1 MPILR
6 MLALALS
13 IPPVPNSSVVTNTH
27 PIPVVAVLSFRA
39 EVPISQ
45 AVAWGYL
52 TSGSTWMN
60 VTRKSQRRGAKL
72 KWLVACLMA
81 TTGCTPAKQFHFND
95 SWESAPSYH
104 ASLATQIEYPNVRS
118 NLIPQVAGAPRPLTA
133 ENPSEIPAREI
144 QLDEA
149 IEIALA
155 NSDILRTLGGSVV
168 QTPLAMTTNFD
179 PAIIESDPF
188 SGVEAALSAFDTQAT
203 GQLFWQVNDRPNNT
217 LINPILQNFQKAV
230 FQQTAAQ
237 FNYELAKRTA
247 TGARFAAR
255 HNVAYDLTNTPNRLF
270 SSAYTGWFEAEY
282 RQPLLRGAGVDFNRI
297 AGPNSTI
304 GQYNGVL
311 IARINTDISLADFEQ
326 GIITFVNDV
335 ETAYWELHFAYH
347 KLETIVDGRNSALK
361 TWQRL
366 VELEKVGLKGSDAA
380 AMAQAAANYFTFDVA
395 VRDNLSGPN
404 GLYAAEQ
411 RLRYLMGLPPTDGEL
426 LKPTSQPM
434 DGEVVFDW
442 DSALSDALT
451 RRVEIRRQKWNIKR
465 RELEMLAARLNRKP
479 TLDFL
484 GLYRYRGLGDAL
496 IDNYDSNNDKNSL
509 YQDIFSGQYQEWQA
523 GVELGYPVG
532 LRQAS
537 AAVANARWN
546 LARETALLME
556 QELRVSHDL
565 SNASRLVS
573 RAYQLMQSNY
583 NRQDADQKQVA
594 ALQLRYDIGLD
605 NINFLLQAQQQLAT
619 SQSSYFRSLAD
630 YQLALRDFHREK
642 GSLLNYNQVG
652 LSEGAW
658 PAPAYQDAV
667 ERGRFF
673 TPRSNPDQVE
683 VPSPLSAGSFNPEQ
697 VGAGS
702 AGTVLISP

>member
-1 MPILR
+1 M
-6 MLALALS
+6 
-13 IPPVPNSSVVTNTH
+13 
-27 PIPVVAVLSFRA
+27 
-39 EVPISQ
+39 E
-45 AVAWGYL
+45 
-52 TSGSTWMN
+52 
-60 VTRKSQRRGAKL
+60 VTRKRRLRGAKL
-72 KWLVACLMA
+72 RWLVACLMA
-81 TTGCTPAKQFHFND
+81 TTGCSQTQRFHFTD
-95 SWESAPSYH
+95 SWDSAPSYH

-118 NLIPQVAGAPRPLTA
+118 NLIPQVAGAPRPLTI
-133 ENPSEIPAREI
+133 ENPSELPSRELP
-144 QLDEA
+144 LDEA
-149 IEIALA
+149 IETALA

-168 QTPLAMTTNFD
+168 QTPLNARTNFD
-179 PAIIESDPF
+179 PAITESNPL

-217 LINPILQNFQKAV
+217 LINPILQNFQRAV
-230 FQQTAAQ
+230 LQQTNAQ

-255 HNVAYDLTNTPNRLF
+255 HNIAYDLTNTPNRLF

-311 IARINTDISLADFEQ
+311 IARINTDITLADFEQ
-326 GIITFVNDV
+326 GIITFINDV

-347 KLETIVDGRNSALK
+347 NLETIVAGRHSALL
-361 TWQRL
+361 TWQR
-366 VELEKVGLKGSDAA
+366 VRELEKVGARGGDAA
-380 AMAQAAANYFTFDVA
+380 AVAQASANYYTFDVH
-395 VRDNLSGPN
+395 VRDALTGTN
-404 GLYAAEQ
+404 GLYASEQ
-411 RLRYLMGLPPTDGEL
+411 RLRYLMGLPPTDGQL
-426 LKPTSQPM
+426 IKPTSQPM

-484 GLYRYRGLGDAL
+484 GLYRYRGMGDAL
-496 IDNYDSNNDKNSL
+496 VDNYDSNNEFNSL
-509 YQDIFSGQYQEWQA
+509 YQSIFSGQYQEWQA

-546 LARETALLME
+546 LARETALLEE

-565 SNASRLVS
+565 SNASRLVA

-583 NRQDADQKQVA
+583 NRQDADRQQVD
-594 ALQLRYDIGLD
+594 ALQKRFDAGLD

-619 SQSSYFRSLAD
+619 SQSAYFRSLTD

-652 LSEGAW
+652 LSEGGW

-673 TPRSNPDQVE
+673 APRSNPEKVD
-683 VPSPLSAGSFNPEQ
+683 VPNRLSVGGFNPEQ

-702 AGTVLISP
+702 VGTAPAASRGSR

>member
-1 MPILR
+1 MK
-6 MLALALS
+6 
-13 IPPVPNSSVVTNTH
+13 
-27 PIPVVAVLSFRA
+27 
-39 EVPISQ
+39 
-45 AVAWGYL
+45 
-52 TSGSTWMN
+52 
-60 VTRKSQRRGAKL
+60 VTRKSQRRRAKL

-81 TTGCTPAKQFHFND
+81 ATGCTQAKQFHFND
-95 SWESAPSYH
+95 TWDSAPSYH

-118 NLIPQVAGAPRPLTA
+118 NLVPQVAGAPRPLTI
-133 ENPSEIPAREI
+133 ENPSELPAREM

-149 IEIALA
+149 IQIALA

-168 QTPLAMTTNFD
+168 QTPLASRTNFD
-179 PAIIESDPF
+179 PAITESNPLT
-188 SGVEAALSAFDTQAT
+188 GVEAALSAFDTQAA

-217 LINPILQNFQKAV
+217 LINPILQNFQRAV
-230 FQQTAAQ
+230 LQQTNAQ
-237 FNYELAKRTA
+237 FTYELAKRTA

-255 HNVAYDLTNTPNRLF
+255 TNVAYDLTNTPNRLF

-282 RQPLLRGAGVDFNRI
+282 RQPLMRGAGVDFNRI
-297 AGPNSTI
+297 AGPNSPV

-311 IARINTDISLADFEQ
+311 IARINTDITLADFEQ
-326 GIITFVNDV
+326 GIITFINDV

-347 KLETIVDGRNSALK
+347 NLETIVAGRNSALL
-361 TWQRL
+361 TWQR
-366 VELEKVGLKGSDAA
+366 VKELQKVGMRGGDAA
-380 AMAQAAANYFTFDVA
+380 AVAQASANYYTFDVA
-395 VRDNLSGPN
+395 VRDALSGTN
-404 GLYAAEQ
+404 GLYASEQ
-411 RLRYLMGLPPTDGEL
+411 RLRYLMGLPPTDGQL
-426 LKPTSQPM
+426 IKPTSQPM

-496 IDNYDSNNDKNSL
+496 IDNYDSNNSANSL
-509 YQDIFSGQYQEWQA
+509 AQSIFSGDFQEWQA

-532 LRQAS
+532 FRQAS

-546 LARETALLME
+546 LARETALLRE

-565 SNASRLVS
+565 SNASRLVT

-583 NRQDADQKQVA
+583 NRQDADRQQVD
-594 ALQLRYDIGLD
+594 ALQARYESGLD

-619 SQSSYFRSLAD
+619 SQSAYFRSLTD

-652 LSEGAW
+652 MSEGAW

-673 TPRSNPDQVE
+673 APRSNPEQVD
-683 VPSPLSAGSFNPEQ
+683 VPSPLSSGGFNPEQ
-697 VGAGS
+697 VGVGS
-702 AGTVLISP
+702 EGTAAISAAAPMELSPAVPATPVTP

>member
-1 MPILR
+1 MK
-6 MLALALS
+6 
-13 IPPVPNSSVVTNTH
+13 
-27 PIPVVAVLSFRA
+27 
-39 EVPISQ
+39 
-45 AVAWGYL
+45 
-52 TSGSTWMN
+52 
-60 VTRKSQRRGAKL
+60 VTRKSQRRGSKL

-81 TTGCTPAKQFHFND
+81 TTGCTQAKQFHFND
-95 SWESAPSYH
+95 SWDSAPSYH
-104 ASLATQIEYPNVRS
+104 ASLATQIEYPNVHS
-118 NLIPQVAGAPRPLTA
+118 NLIPQVAGAPRPLTI
-133 ENPSEIPAREI
+133 ENPSELPAREM

-149 IEIALA
+149 IELALA

-168 QTPLAMTTNFD
+168 QAPLATRTNFD
-179 PAIIESDPF
+179 PAITESNPL

-203 GQLFWQVNDRPNNT
+203 GQLFWQVNDRPNNVR
-217 LINPILQNFQKAV
+217 INPILQQFQRPV
-230 FQQTAAQ
+230 LQQTNTQ

-255 HNVAYDLTNTPNRLF
+255 HNIAYDLTNTPNRLF

-282 RQPLLRGAGVDFNRI
+282 RQPLMRGAGVDFNRI

-311 IARINTDISLADFEQ
+311 IARVNTDITLADFEQ
-326 GIITFVNDV
+326 GIITFINDV

-347 KLETIVDGRNSALK
+347 NLETIVDGRKSALL
-361 TWQRL
+361 TWQR
-366 VELEKVGLKGSDAA
+366 VKELQKVGMRGGEQATL
-380 AMAQAAANYFTFDVA
+380 AQASANYYTFDVN
-395 VRDNLSGPN
+395 VRDALSGTN
-404 GLYAAEQ
+404 GLYASEQ
-411 RLRYLMGLPPTDGEL
+411 RLRYLMGLPPTDGQL
-426 LKPTSQPM
+426 IKPTSQPM

-496 IDNYDSNNDKNSL
+496 IDNYDSNNSGNSL

-523 GVELGYPVG
+523 GVEFSHPVG
-532 LRQAS
+532 FRQAS

-546 LARETALLME
+546 LARETALLEE
-556 QELRVSHDL
+556 QELRISHDL
-565 SNASRLVS
+565 SNASRLVA

-583 NRQDADQKQVA
+583 NRQDADRTQVYY
-594 ALQLRYDIGLD
+594 LQERVEAGLD

-619 SQSSYFRSLAD
+619 SQSAYFRSLTD

-667 ERGRFF
+667 EHGRFF
-673 TPRSNPDQVE
+673 APRSNPEQVE
-683 VPSPLSAGSFNPEQ
+683 VPSPLSSGGFNPAH
-697 VGAGS
+697 VGADS
-702 AGTVLISP
+702 AGTVPAVSAVAPLELSPAISVAPQTP

>member
-1 MPILR
+1 MK
-6 MLALALS
+6 
-13 IPPVPNSSVVTNTH
+13 
-27 PIPVVAVLSFRA
+27 
-39 EVPISQ
+39 
-45 AVAWGYL
+45 
-52 TSGSTWMN
+52 
-60 VTRKSQRRGAKL
+60 VTRKSRRSGAKF

-81 TTGCTPAKQFHFND
+81 TTGCSPTKQFRFND
-95 SWESAPSYH
+95 TWEAAPSYH

-118 NLIPQVAGAPRPLTA
+118 HLQPQVATAPRPHTI
-133 ENPSEIPAREI
+133 ENPSELPSREMHLDDAI
-144 QLDEA
+144 Q
-149 IEIALA
+149 IALA
-155 NSDILRTLGGSVV
+155 NSDILRSIGGSVV
-168 QTPLAMTTNFD
+168 TTPLTSRTNYD
-179 PAIIESDPF
+179 PAITESNPLG
-188 SGVEAALSAFDTQAT
+188 GVEAALSAFDTQAT
-203 GQLFWQVNDRPNNT
+203 GQLFWQVNDRPNNIN
-217 LINPILQNFQKAV
+217 INPILQQFQAPAL
-230 FQQTAAQ
+230 QQTVTQ
-237 FNYELAKRTA
+237 FSYELAKRTA

-255 HNVAYDLTNTPNRLF
+255 HNVGYDLTNTPNRLF

-282 RQPLLRGAGVDFNRI
+282 RQPLLRGAGVDYNRI
-297 AGPNSTI
+297 AGPNATI

-311 IARINTDISLADFEQ
+311 IARINTDITLADFEQ
-326 GIITFVNDV
+326 GIITFINDV

-347 KLETIVDGRNSALK
+347 NLESIVAGRNSALL
-361 TWQRL
+361 TWQR
-366 VELEKVGLKGSDAA
+366 VKELQKVGMRGGDAA
-380 AMAQAAANYFTFDVA
+380 AVAQASANYYTFDVN
-395 VRDNLSGPN
+395 VREALTGTN

-411 RLRYLMGLPPTDGEL
+411 RLRYLMGLPPTDGQL
-426 LKPTSQPM
+426 IKPTSQPM

-451 RRVEIRRQKWNIKR
+451 RRVEIRRQKWTVKR

-484 GLYRYRGLGDAL
+484 GLYRYRGLGDSL
-496 IDNYDSNNDKNSL
+496 IDSYDSNNQFNSM
-509 YQDIFSGQYQEWQA
+509 YQNIFGGQYQEWQA

-546 LARETALLME
+546 LARENALLKE
-556 QELRVSHDL
+556 QELRISHDL
-565 SNASRLVS
+565 SNASRLVA

-583 NRQDADQKQVA
+583 NRQDADRQQVD
-594 ALQLRYDIGLD
+594 ALQARYESGLD

-619 SQSSYFRSLAD
+619 SQSAYFRSLTD

-673 TPRSNPDQVE
+673 KPRS
-683 VPSPLSAGSFNPEQ
+683 VPENVVQPTPLSSGGFSPEQ

-702 AGTVLISP
+702 AGTAPTVSAAAPMALSPATAIAK